1 MASNQTENYGLNQW
15 EATDQVLRA
24 DFNADNQ
31 KIDAALKGLA
41 EKGTA
46 LEEKDSLLENAISQ
60 CGNCRMEAV
69 QFTGNG
75 TDSVSIVFSQK
86 PDFFVV
92 VAGRA
97 MIFVDS
103 TSNSATT
110 LQYDS
115 AIHGAAI
122 GSQSVSWSGETATL
136 DIGSN
141 LQRYFNLSGTTYHA
155 LAFYMLG
162 NS

>member
-1 MASNQTENYGLNQW
+1 MASNYTTNYQLNQW
-15 EATDQVLRA
+15 EAGDQVLRTE
-24 DFNADNQ
+24 FNRDNQ
-31 KIDAALKGLA
+31 KIDTALKGLA

-46 LEEKDSLLENAISQ
+46 LEEKDSLLETAISQ